1 MSGTTPSWS
10 HANVVPERPR
20 PDWISS
26 ATIST
31 SVSSHSARTSRRK
44 PSGGMITPP
53 SPWIGSSRTATVV
66 SSIAARTAAMSPY
79 GTIRKPGVYGA

>member
-10 HANVVPERPR
+10 QANVVPERPR

-26 ATIST
+26 ATISMSRSRQST
-31 SVSSHSARTSRRK
+31 RRSRRN

-53 SPWIGSSRTATVV
+53 SPWIGSNRTATVV
-66 SSIAARTAAMSPY
+66 SSMAAAIASMSPY
-79 GTIRKPGVYGA
+79 FTLRKPGVNGA